1 MSGATLFMLVL
12 LLVLLALLLGALGWW
27 WRTRGGTEIRSFYA
41 AVRQMEREQ
50 GWQGRYEA
58 PWLLMLGNE
67 TEGEQLCAT
76 WRLLPVARPA
86 WFGRWWSDGEGAIL
100 LVPESV
106 FLPDEGLRRQSGA
119 WLRLLRLF
127 LRLRGRRALDGVVWN
142 IPLARLQD
150 GEQAANLGLAA
161 RRRYVELTQR
171 LGLSLPVYVV
181 ITGLEDLPGFQELLA
196 ALPEEA
202 RERALGWS
210 SPFAAEAAWQS
221 RWCEQALE
229 EITATLTE
237 SIVELGTLRG
247 QVNNDLYCLPPR
259 LESLRGSLQALL
271 EPVFQG
277 NARGEAPR
285 FRGLYLSGSEAAG
298 AASDEALPAVDAP
311 RRRSSFASQLWARRI
326 LAEEGLAQAVPRI
339 LQLRQ
344 RWQRGIGLA
353 ALCLCLLWG
362 GLMTWVWR
370 DALRDAGELS
380 QLLHGASER
389 YQPLDDDTRRAAQ
402 VRQNVQAW
410 WQLVAQA
417 PRWRFTSLAFPSSW
431 FSSLDARIDS
441 AYRRV
446 SERLLVR
453 PLRSLLEGE
462 ASDLRAIRSDGQ
474 PGLKEG
480 DDPSQWKDY
489 LAAKDLVA
497 RATTL
502 ERHNRLFAQA
512 IDNRKTPL
520 DDLLQLSNDAL
531 GSSYNAGSLARLA
544 YYNRTL
550 FAERPADL
558 AALDLGRVG
567 ATAADNFHDLMARW
581 LNAYFLTD
589 SLERTGNALT
599 QELAQLGQERD
610 ATAAQLLGVGELINH
625 LQQQVN
631 RINLIWG
638 NGVGQD
644 LVPGYQNLLK
654 SAQQSSLLGDRVEEL
669 QNLTVQL
676 QQQFR
681 SEWIAPPEAAGDGL
695 LVKQGA
701 TLKLADDLLGLKR
714 AIDDLKTKDFVSV
727 ALAGKTL
734 AEHSLLSIDDIGVTQ
749 ALSFFNDFSG
759 YYESTLPSLNPRYRY
774 SVLHAAASATTEAMW
789 QSLGPRSRSL
799 TSRNASRFDVQV
811 KQVQA
816 LQAALL
822 ELQDMQAGARLL
834 ASLNALAVADIG
846 QALRDIDEQAVLR
859 EPVDFSRWSG
869 APNFGLQAFRAQD
882 SAELKQSLTSQFNA
896 MAAVAERHAPALEWL
911 QAQQSSL
918 ATADYNAFV
927 RFSALNAELQK
938 FKADNPASTAAQ
950 LAKLVGNDFNQMD
963 IGSCADI
970 LNGVLLPSSR
980 NDLAT
985 RLVDLR
991 QGALGRCQSLQ
1002 QQQAAQAWKDLA
1014 DYFNQYLAGRFPFAY
1029 SLEAADAEPGAG
1041 AAPAEADGDA
1051 LAAGAR
1057 RAGPG
1062 SLAGPAGRRGLRPPP
1077 GAGAGLARP
1086 AVRARQVGPARR
1098 RPGHRLAQRPQPG
1111 TRRRPGD
1118 RLEPVLGRPG
1128 KPVPR
1133 RAGQGPDLERRRSA
1147 EDHAALGEERLAAPG
1162 RRPAPGQPG
1171 GGRPRGRLE
1180 LPGLLGA
1187 ATHDARALLPAAPAE
1202 RRLHGVSAGPATAGV
1217 CALQPGKRGAD
1228 VPPPVVDEPGRQDPA
1243 VHPAA
1248 AGARAAIAVR
1258 DAVAGHRRQHRRY
1271 PMTLPLSG
1279 NALSLEVLLEPI
1291 DPRQPCGP
1299 SLRYDPDY
1307 DRLRELRREDDSS
1320 LPTGVWQAEAK
1331 RADWAAVEQLASEL
1345 LQRRSKDLMLAAWL
1359 GEAWL
1364 QRGGLGGLQRALVL
1378 LAELCERYPE
1388 EVHPQAQ
1395 DGDQSWR
1402 VPPIDWLLRRY
1413 AELLHTRLPL
1423 MGQGAFAEITLY
1435 AWQRLQR
1442 QQVASGDSK
1451 SAKAAL
1457 EAAQLQQK
1465 KLDEAL
1471 RAEPLVQWQRKQ
1483 ASLLACQQQLQR
1495 LEQWCDRCLGEL
1507 APSCQ
1512 PLREVI
1518 AQWLA
1523 LLKEF
1528 IAMHP
1533 QAPLPEEQ
1541 PPVAE
1546 ADAAEG
1552 DADGEESVP
1561 ASAPSG
1567 PAGAPTSR
1575 EDAYRQLLLI
1585 ADYLARTEPHSPVP
1599 YLIKRAVEW
1608 GNKPLSELLAELI
1621 NADSEARRV
1630 WSLLGVLP

>member
-86 WFGRWWSDGEGAIL
+86 WFGRWWSDGERAIL

-247 QVNNDLYCLPPR
+247 QVDNELYCLPPR

-298 AASDEALPAVDAP
+298 AAADEVLPAVDAP

-410 WQLVAQA
+410 WQLVSQA

-431 FSSLDARIDS
+431 FSSLDARIDN

-512 IDNRKTPL
+512 IDNRRTPL

-558 AALDLGRVG
+558 AALDLGRVA

-610 ATAAQLLGVGELINH
+610 ATAAQLLGIGELINH

-654 SAQQSSLLGDRVEEL
+654 SAQQSSLLGNRVEEL

-727 ALAGKTL
+727 ALADKTL
-734 AEHSLLSIDDIGVTQ
+734 ADHSLLSIDDIGVTQ
-749 ALSFFNDFSG
+749 ALSFFNDFTG

-774 SVLHAAASATTEAMW
+774 SVLHAAASAATEAMW

-799 TSRNASRFDVQV
+799 ASRNASRFDVQV
-811 KQVQA
+811 KQVQV

-822 ELQDMQAGARLL
+822 ELQDLQAGARLL
-834 ASLNALAVADIG
+834 LSLNALAVADIG

-869 APNFGLQAFRAQD
+869 APNFGLQMFRAQD
-882 SAELKQSLTSQFNA
+882 SAELKQSLNSQFNA
-896 MAAVAERHAPALEWL
+896 MATVAERHAPALEWL

-980 NDLAT
+980 SDLAT

-1029 SLEAADAEPGAG
+1029 SLEAADAEPGRVRHLLKLMETRL
-1041 AAPAEADGDA
+1041 PQVRE
-1051 LAAGAR
+1051 
-1057 RAGPG
+1057 
-1062 SLAGPAGRRGLRPPP
+1062 
-1077 GAGAGLARP
+1077 GLAQVRSPDLP
-1086 AVRARQVGPARR
+1086 AAEDFVR
-1098 RPGHRLAQRPQPG
+1098 RLEQAQRW
-1111 TRRRPGD
+1111 
-1118 RLEPVLGRPG
+1118 LGP
-1128 KPVPR
+1128 
-1133 RAGQGPDLERRRSA
+1133 LFERDKS
-1147 EDHAALGEERLAAPG
+1147 
-1162 RRPAPGQPG
+1162 
-1171 GGRPRGRLE
+1171 
-1180 LPGLLGA
+1180 GLLGVA
-1187 ATHDARALLPAAPAE
+1187 LDIDWRSDRSLERGADQVIAWSLYSGDQESRFPGAQDKGLTWNVGDPLKIMLRWAKNGSQRPADDPRQASLAVADLEAGWSYQGSWALLRMMRAHFSRQRPPNVDYTEFPLVLQLPVYAP
-1202 RRLHGVSAGPATAGV
+1202 
-1217 CALQPGKRGAD
+1217 LQPGKRGAD

-1291 DPRQPCGP
+1291 DPGQPCGP

-1402 VPPIDWLLRRY
+1402 GAAHRLAVAPLCRAAAHAPAADGAGRVRRDHPLCL
-1413 AELLHTRLPL
+1413 AEVAAPAGR
-1423 MGQGAFAEITLY
+1423 
-1435 AWQRLQR
+1435 QRR
-1442 QQVASGDSK
+1442 QQERQGGAGSGATSAEEARRSVARG
-1451 SAKAAL
+1451 A
-1457 EAAQLQQK
+1457 
-1465 KLDEAL
+1465 
-1471 RAEPLVQWQRKQ
+1471 LVQWQRKQ
-1483 ASLLACQQQLQR
+1483 ASLLACQQQLLR

-1523 LLKEF
+1523 L
-1528 IAMHP
+1528 AQGVHRH
-1533 QAPLPEEQ
+1533 A
-1541 PPVAE
+1541 
-1546 ADAAEG
+1546 
-1552 DADGEESVP
+1552 P
-1561 ASAPSG
+1561 ASAAVRRTAPGRGGGCQRRRHGRRGKPPGERAERAGWRADQSRG
-1567 PAGAPTSR
+1567 RLPA
-1575 EDAYRQLLLI
+1575 I
-1585 ADYLARTEPHSPVP
+1585 A
-1599 YLIKRAVEW
+1599 
-1608 GNKPLSELLAELI
+1608 
-1621 NADSEARRV
+1621 ADR
-1630 WSLLGVLP
+1630 

>member
-67 TEGEQLCAT
+67 TEGEQLCST

-181 ITGLEDLPGFQELLA
+181 ITGMEDLPGFQELLA

-247 QVNNDLYCLPPR
+247 QVDNELYCLPPR

-298 AASDEALPAVDAP
+298 AAADEVLPAVDAP

-410 WQLVAQA
+410 WQLVSQA

-431 FSSLDARIDS
+431 FSSLDARIDN

-512 IDNRKTPL
+512 IDNRRTPL

-558 AALDLGRVG
+558 AALDLGRVA

-610 ATAAQLLGVGELINH
+610 ATAAQLLGIGELINH

-654 SAQQSSLLGDRVEEL
+654 SAQQSSLLGNRVEEL

-727 ALAGKTL
+727 ALADKTL
-734 AEHSLLSIDDIGVTQ
+734 ADHSLLSIDDIGVTQ
-749 ALSFFNDFSG
+749 ALSFFNDFTG

-774 SVLHAAASATTEAMW
+774 SVLHAAASAATEAMW

-799 TSRNASRFDVQV
+799 ASRNASRFDVQV
-811 KQVQA
+811 KQVQV

-822 ELQDMQAGARLL
+822 ELQDLQAGARLL
-834 ASLNALAVADIG
+834 LSLNALAVADIG

-869 APNFGLQAFRAQD
+869 APNFGLQMFRAQD
-882 SAELKQSLTSQFNA
+882 SAELKQSLNSQFNA

-980 NDLAT
+980 SDLAT

-1029 SLEAADAEPGAG
+1029 SLEAAEIG
-1041 AAPAEADGDA
+1041 
-1051 LAAGAR
+1051 
-1057 RAGPG
+1057 RAH
-1062 SLAGPAGRRGLRPPP
+1062 
-1077 GAGAGLARP
+1077 
-1086 AVRARQVGPARR
+1086 V
-1098 RPGHRLAQRPQPG
+1098 
-1111 TRRRPGD
+1111 
-1118 RLEPVLGRPG
+1118 
-1128 KPVPR
+1128 
-1133 RAGQGPDLERRRSA
+1133 
-1147 EDHAALGEERLAAPG
+1147 
-1162 RRPAPGQPG
+1162 
-1171 GGRPRGRLE
+1171 
-1180 LPGLLGA
+1180 
-1187 ATHDARALLPAAPAE
+1187 
-1202 RRLHGVSAGPATAGV
+1202 
-1217 CALQPGKRGAD
+1217 
-1228 VPPPVVDEPGRQDPA
+1228 
-1243 VHPAA
+1243 
-1248 AGARAAIAVR
+1248 
-1258 DAVAGHRRQHRRY
+1258 
-1271 PMTLPLSG
+1271 
-1279 NALSLEVLLEPI
+1279 
-1291 DPRQPCGP
+1291 
-1299 SLRYDPDY
+1299 
-1307 DRLRELRREDDSS
+1307 
-1320 LPTGVWQAEAK
+1320 
-1331 RADWAAVEQLASEL
+1331 
-1345 LQRRSKDLMLAAWL
+1345 
-1359 GEAWL
+1359 
-1364 QRGGLGGLQRALVL
+1364 
-1378 LAELCERYPE
+1378 
-1388 EVHPQAQ
+1388 
-1395 DGDQSWR
+1395 
-1402 VPPIDWLLRRY
+1402 
-1413 AELLHTRLPL
+1413 
-1423 MGQGAFAEITLY
+1423 
-1435 AWQRLQR
+1435 
-1442 QQVASGDSK
+1442 
-1451 SAKAAL
+1451 
-1457 EAAQLQQK
+1457 
-1465 KLDEAL
+1465 
-1471 RAEPLVQWQRKQ
+1471 
-1483 ASLLACQQQLQR
+1483 
-1495 LEQWCDRCLGEL
+1495 
-1507 APSCQ
+1507 
-1512 PLREVI
+1512 
-1518 AQWLA
+1518 
-1523 LLKEF
+1523 
-1528 IAMHP
+1528 
-1533 QAPLPEEQ
+1533 
-1541 PPVAE
+1541 
-1546 ADAAEG
+1546 
-1552 DADGEESVP
+1552 
-1561 ASAPSG
+1561 
-1567 PAGAPTSR
+1567 
-1575 EDAYRQLLLI
+1575 
-1585 ADYLARTEPHSPVP
+1585 
-1599 YLIKRAVEW
+1599 
-1608 GNKPLSELLAELI
+1608 
-1621 NADSEARRV
+1621 
-1630 WSLLGVLP
+1630 